1 MAKVADRSA
10 LKAARG
16 KKHTCKSC
24 GARFYDLNRD
34 EIFCPACGA
43 AVEVEAPAA
52 APAPEPKPVPK
63 PKETKADTEA
73 EKETEAK
80 PASEEG
86 PEFVSLEEAAADEGG
101 DVEVEDDVVVLD
113 DDDDDIPDSENDDT
127 FLETEDEGDSNVSD
141 IIGSPIKSED
151 EG

>member
-1 MAKVADRSA
+1 MAKVADRTA

-24 GARFYDLNRD
+24 GARFYDLNRED
-34 EIFCPACGA
+34 IECPACGA

-52 APAPEPKPVPK
+52 APAPEPKPAPK
-63 PKETKADTEA
+63 AKAKEA
-73 EKETEAK
+73 EPEAETEAK

-86 PEFVSLEEAAADEGG
+86 PEFVSLEEAAADEGS
-101 DVEVEDDVVVLD
+101 DVEIEDDVVVLD

-151 EG
+151 EA